1 MAEPWEN
8 CSQAA
13 WAPRKAA
20 AVQVQHHGERPARL
34 RAGRA
39 LLMLNSLEA
48 PCGAGRHSWG
58 WVYFLLFFSFFPFLF
73 LTLDFMSRCPAS
85 CKQEIRGDQSSG
97 LGPLDLAGI
106 FFLALGCPE
115 GL

>member
-1 MAEPWEN
+1 MAEQREN

-13 WAPRKAA
+13 WVQRKAA

-48 PCGAGRHSWG
+48 PCSAGRHSWG
-58 WVYFLLFFSFFPFLF
+58 WVYFLLFFSFFLF
-73 LTLDFMSRCPAS
+73 FNPCFYVERPAS
-85 CKQEIRGDQSSG
+85 SNQEIRGY
-97 LGPLDLAGI
+97 
-106 FFLALGCPE
+106 
-115 GL
+115 